1 MLLYLKRKKLFKDTI
16 FDNRVSVEQKEP
28 FEYSSVLIPLNTNLE
43 LTLLIWEKIYS
54 IKNED

>member
-1 MLLYLKRKKLFKDTI
+1 VYLKRKKLFKDTI

-43 LTLLIWEKIYS
+43 LTLLVWEKIYS